1 MIEFFTQLGI
11 GLLLGLPIALPFGV
25 FIYCW
30 LRFKGKHP
38 VKTCEHC
45 FYYDDGR
52 NHCWYRNGDPDAEQT
67 VFDYTEACEHF
78 EDEKKTCRMKN
89 VLYRFVML
97 FRVLADKDVML
108 LSVSKS
114 DKASI
119 ITASDNPQFDEFANN
134 LFKLLKKNEN
144 LH

>member
-1 MIEFFTQLGI
+1 
-11 GLLLGLPIALPFGV
+11 
-25 FIYCW
+25 
-30 LRFKGKHP
+30 
-38 VKTCEHC
+38 
-45 FYYDDGR
+45 
-52 NHCWYRNGDPDAEQT
+52 
-67 VFDYTEACEHF
+67 
-78 EDEKKTCRMKN
+78 
-89 VLYRFVML
+89 ML

-119 ITASDNPQFDEFANN
+119 ITASDNPQFDEFVNN

>member
-1 MIEFFTQLGI
+1 
-11 GLLLGLPIALPFGV
+11 
-25 FIYCW
+25 
-30 LRFKGKHP
+30 
-38 VKTCEHC
+38 
-45 FYYDDGR
+45 
-52 NHCWYRNGDPDAEQT
+52 
-67 VFDYTEACEHF
+67 
-78 EDEKKTCRMKN
+78 MKN

-119 ITASDNPQFDEFANN
+119 ITASDNPQFDKFVNN